1 ESDSES
7 DTNPTGES
15 EQPAT
20 HSSTDGVQGT
30 PFTIPRSKIPES
42 DGRLEEDTRA
52 AFLNDGPDPPLRDSI
67 RTLSRQD
74 PRPTEREGRIARAL
88 YIYGR
93 AQIGALP
100 GYDLSESMV
109 ELRDH
114 IEDTLDVS
122 IDSLVTNGYLAEKLV
137 DGRLKYFGLTE
148 TGRQFLWQSNHPD
161 VRIFRPDIVVPVLGD
176 GAVHNL
182 GVRQGGDWL
191 SQTRECKQV
200 AQPDLSGSHDLDLG
214 GYKDAK
220 RTWAGEV
227 VAAEDLSQDTSERSS
242 PSDTVLSRIQY
253 LGGSAGQSL
262 LVFESSPVAVRAITQ
277 LDHAGEIHVPA
288 DITYRNFSIAQ
299 LQQRLVPEINHGA
312 FDQIESIST
321 LNNL

>member
-1 ESDSES
+1 M
-7 DTNPTGES
+7 
-15 EQPAT
+15 
-20 HSSTDGVQGT
+20 GV
-30 PFTIPRSKIPES
+30 PFTIPRSNLPDSTGE
-42 DGRLEEDTRA
+42 LEKDAIA
-52 AFLNDGPDPPLRDSI
+52 ALLSDGPDPPLRDSI

-122 IDSLVTNGYLAEKLV
+122 TPLLVRNGCLSEKLV
-137 DGRLKYFGLTE
+137 DGRLKYFRLTK
-148 TGRQFLWQSNHPD
+148 TGRRFLWQAEHPD
-161 VRIFRPDIVVPVLGD
+161 VGILHPEVEVPVLGD

-182 GVRQGGDWL
+182 GVRLGCSWL
-191 SQTRECKQV
+191 THQTQCEHV
-200 AQPDLSGSHDLDLG
+200 AQPDLSGQRASDLG

-220 RTWAGEV
+220 RDWVGEV
-227 VAAEDLSQDTSERSS
+227 VVAEDLHQANSDAEGL
-242 PSDTVLSRIQY
+242 PDTVLNHIQY
-253 LGGSAGQSL
+253 LANTPGQSL
-262 LVFESSPVAVRAITQ
+262 LVFESSPVAVTTITR
-277 LDHAGEIHVPA
+277 LDHAGEIHVPP

-299 LQQRLVPEINHGA
+299 LQQRVLPEIEHGA
-312 FDQIESIST
+312 FDRIESIST
-321 LNNL
+321 LNEDL